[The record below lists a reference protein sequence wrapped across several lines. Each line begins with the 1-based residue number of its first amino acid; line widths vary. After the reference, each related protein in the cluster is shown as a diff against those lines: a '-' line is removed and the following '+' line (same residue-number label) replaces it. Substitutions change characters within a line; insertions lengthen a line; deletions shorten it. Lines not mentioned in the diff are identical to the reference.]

1 MGLYISKLKLKA
13 AIILVSPPPTFDWQL
28 LFLVRYMACA
38 M

>member
-13 AIILVSPPPTFDWQL
+13 AIILVSLPTFDWQL